1 MKVFTSILKIPGQAF
16 ENDGVGAI
24 KTFLRMNALDYIVFL
39 GLTSNLPQVC
49 GMETCLIWSAAY
61 QRCFSFEKGSMEWE
75 AFDLLEGIW

>member
-1 MKVFTSILKIPGQAF
+1 MNVFTSILKIPGQAF

-39 GLTSNLPQVC
+39 GPQVC

-61 QRCFSFEKGSMEWE
+61 QSSKCFSFTEGSMQWE
-75 AFDLLEGIW
+75 AFDLLEGI